1 MSIEILQN
9 EKIELIKLDKN
20 KQTNRVLKRRKYKR
34 KSNYFSK
41 MQNSLELALQEVAY
55 SHSAAIRWT
64 KLCLSYV
71 EFVSPTEASREP
83 ARLMRLLAEYP
94 LGLKR
99 EELLENFYNTYNECS
114 INRKESLRICLE
126 KIIQRA
132 RTIFS
137 KYDLTIQYSK
147 DTKKYLV
154 IPVFIME

>member
-1 MSIEILQN
+1 MSIELLQQEN
-9 EKIELIKLDKN
+9 LDLNSLNKCSRKN
-20 KQTNRVLKRRKYKR
+20 KIIRRKKYKR

-55 SHSAAIRWT
+55 SHSAAVRWT

-71 EFVSPTEASREP
+71 EFVAPTEASREP

-99 EELLENFYNTYNECS
+99 EELLESFYLSYNECS
-114 INRKESLRICLE
+114 TNRKESLRICLE

-154 IPVFIME
+154 MPVFIME